1 MVEDQSAQREQE
13 TSDCLI
19 TTQALTDGLA
29 SIDSLRKCTLSC
41 LEQNEIQSEG

>member
-1 MVEDQSAQREQE
+1 MVEDQSAQKEQE

-29 SIDSLRKCTLSC
+29 SIDSIRKCTLIC
-41 LEQNEIQSEG
+41 LEQNEIQSEA